1 MAEDI
6 SRADGPVDEA
16 AVTETGVTETVVAT
30 VQAPRPP
37 RPAPRSSGGYRG
49 GGGGGGSSYGGGGG
63 GGYGGGGGGG
73 YGGGGGSGG
82 GSSYG
87 GGGSSGGGGGGYGG
101 QRRERTVTIKVCQF
115 CVDQVKF
122 IDYKKG
128 SFLASY
134 VVAGNCKIFGR
145 RRTGTCAKHQRR
157 LVIAIKRARF
167 LALLPYTAAHRSA
180 SNVGGE

>member
-1 MAEDI
+1 MADDI

-16 AVTETGVTETVVAT
+16 AVTETVVET

-49 GGGGGGSSYGGGGG
+49 GGGGGGGSSYGGGGGGGGGGSSYGGGGG

-73 YGGGGGSGG
+73 
-82 GSSYG
+82 SSYG
-87 GGGSSGGGGGGYGG
+87 GGSGGGGGYGG
-101 QRRERTVTIKVCQF
+101 QRRERTPTIKVCQF
-115 CVDQVKF
+115 CVDQVKY

-134 VVAGNCKIFGR
+134 VVAGNGKIFGR
-145 RRTGTCAKHQRR
+145 RRTGTCAKHQRW

-167 LALLPYTAAHRSA
+167 LALLPYTAAHRNA
-180 SNVGGE
+180 SNLGGE

>member
-1 MAEDI
+1 VAEDI

-16 AVTETGVTETVVAT
+16 AVAETVVAT

-37 RPAPRSSGGYRG
+37 RSAPRSSGGYRG

-63 GGYGGGGGGG
+63 GSSYGGGGGGG
-73 YGGGGGSGG
+73 YGGGGGG

-87 GGGSSGGGGGGYGG
+87 GGGSGGSGGGSYGG

-115 CVDQVKF
+115 CVDQVKY

-134 VVAGNCKIFGR
+134 VVAGNGKIFGR

-167 LALLPYTAAHRSA
+167 LALLPYTAAHRNA
-180 SNVGGE
+180 SNLGGE

>member
-16 AVTETGVTETVVAT
+16 AVAEKVVET

-37 RPAPRSSGGYRG
+37 QRPAPRSSGGYRG
-49 GGGGGGSSYGGGGG
+49 GGGSSYGGGGGGG
-63 GGYGGGGGGG
+63 GGYGGGG
-73 YGGGGGSGG
+73 
-82 GSSYG
+82 SYG
-87 GGGSSGGGGGGYGG
+87 GGSGGGGGYGG
-101 QRRERTVTIKVCQF
+101 QRRERTTTIKVCQF
-115 CVDQVKF
+115 CVDQVKY
-122 IDYKKG
+122 IDYKKS

-134 VVAGNCKIFGR
+134 VVAGNGKIFGR

-180 SNVGGE
+180 SNLGGE

>member
-1 MAEDI
+1 VAEDI

-87 GGGSSGGGGGGYGG
+87 GGGSSGGGGYGG

-134 VVAGNCKIFGR
+134 VVAGNGKIFGR

-167 LALLPYTAAHRSA
+167 LALLPYTAAHRNA
-180 SNVGGE
+180 SNLGGE